1 MGKLS
6 LPKPVYPSLTYYI
19 KPPSMVKGK
28 AHRKR
33 ISGAED
39 PEDEHFC
46 LSDKPMLTTILHI

>member
-1 MGKLS
+1 
-6 LPKPVYPSLTYYI
+6 
-19 KPPSMVKGK
+19 MVKGK